1 MTYRELLSRLAD
13 ISPEEYE
20 HEAKILVETFTDKK
34 IWSVSLD
41 KDSELDSE
49 ELEEAL
55 KKREA
60 RVPLQYI
67 LGKWEFYRQTYY
79 VDESCLIPRSDT
91 EILVQLAIEM
101 LPHGAHFSDLCTG
114 SGCIAISVLSE
125 REDTSAVLVDKFPQT
140 LDMARKN
147 AEHNRVTDRAEMILM
162 DVLEEEGEFER
173 RAFDAILSNP
183 PYIRSEVVK
192 TLSEEVRKEPHAA
205 LDGGGDGLTFYRAI
219 ITNYMKYLKE
229 EGFML
234 LEIGYDQ
241 AEDIISICRT
251 ESLSCEIFKDYG
263 GRDRVAKV
271 SRTSRS

>member
-1 MTYRELLSRLAD
+1 MSSLIIPISDD
-13 ISPEEYE
+13 ISEN
-20 HEAKILVETFTDKK
+20 A
-34 IWSVSLD
+34 
-41 KDSELDSE
+41 
-49 ELEEAL
+49 LE
-55 KKREA
+55 
-60 RVPLQYI
+60 V
-67 LGKWEFYRQTYY
+67 
-79 VDESCLIPRSDT
+79 
-91 EILVQLAIEM
+91 
-101 LPHGAHFSDLCTG
+101 
-114 SGCIAISVLSE
+114 
-125 REDTSAVLVDKFPQT
+125 
-140 LDMARKN
+140 ARKN

-205 LDGGGDGLTFYRAI
+205 LDGGEDGLTFYRAI

-241 AEDIISICRT
+241 AEDIISICRA